1 MVIFHSYVKL
11 PEGTRLQPSR
21 MDVAGMTPLLGAP
34 TAKPQAMSVLHIGER
49 PQTSPTARPNRS
61 AQPPSGTFH
70 WKIAQLATFDP
81 SCLHMNITNDFP
93 ILISLKSQFFIRS
106 P

>member
-34 TAKPQAMSVLHIGER
+34 TAKPQAMSVPSHRGAPTNIADSHGQIEALSH
-49 PQTSPTARPNRS
+49 PQAHSTGKSLSLP
-61 AQPPSGTFH
+61 
-70 WKIAQLATFDP
+70 L
-81 SCLHMNITNDFP
+81 
-93 ILISLKSQFFIRS
+93 LIHLVCT
-106 P
+106 